1 MAVHPVHHP
10 HPSYDD
16 RRKSETFVFGSVQ
29 DDEKEE
35 VKGWNELYMG
45 QEAIVVLPETMMT
58 GNITI
63 AKGALVRYDVKVL
76 TTTASGGGLRGSRSG
91 SSKEAMPTET
101 ATADDTF
108 DRIDADN
115 DGRISQEEPLAYYHS
130 IGYEDTMAID
140 EVMMYDDLDED
151 GYISIEEF
159 HSLTSELNDD
169 QDDVEE
175 DDEYDYSKDIDDDDD
190 FDADEYYY
198 ADSDDEEQDDE
209 DDNTFADDYFY
220 NESYSFED
228 DTIIT
233 TNDEEAGDDDDGF
246 DMFHD
251 IDTNKDNLITREE
264 LKAYFVA
271 MGDNGAD
278 VDEIIRLEDTN
289 GDGI

>member
-1 MAVHPVHHP
+1 
-10 HPSYDD
+10 
-16 RRKSETFVFGSVQ
+16 
-29 DDEKEE
+29 
-35 VKGWNELYMG
+35 
-45 QEAIVVLPETMMT
+45 
-58 GNITI
+58 
-63 AKGALVRYDVKVL
+63 
-76 TTTASGGGLRGSRSG
+76 
-91 SSKEAMPTET
+91 MPTET

-169 QDDVEE
+169 QIDVEE
-175 DDEYDYSKDIDDDDD
+175 DDEYDYSKDIDDDD
-190 FDADEYYY
+190 FDADEYY
-198 ADSDDEEQDDE
+198 
-209 DDNTFADDYFY
+209 Y

-246 DMFHD
+246 DMF
-251 IDTNKDNLITREE
+251 
-264 LKAYFVA
+264 
-271 MGDNGAD
+271 
-278 VDEIIRLEDTN
+278 
-289 GDGI
+289 